1 MRGPLIATIICACL
15 PLVACG
21 GTAGEASIPRSV
33 ATRLAN
39 ESDAVAASLRSGDAC
54 GAVKNARLLHRDVSR
69 EISTGAIP
77 QSLAGAARAAT
88 VRLSQEIACSPP
100 PPPLPPQPAPAPS
113 CNGNGHGHHKGK
125 RGKECD

>member
-1 MRGPLIATIICACL
+1 MNRMRGPLIATIICACL

-39 ESDAVAASLRSGDAC
+39 ETDAVAASLRSGDAC
-54 GAVKNARLLHRDVSR
+54 GAVKNARLLHRDV
-69 EISTGAIP
+69 IP

-100 PPPLPPQPAPAPS
+100 PPPLPPQPAPAPAPN
-113 CNGNGHGHHKGK
+113 CNGNGHHKGK